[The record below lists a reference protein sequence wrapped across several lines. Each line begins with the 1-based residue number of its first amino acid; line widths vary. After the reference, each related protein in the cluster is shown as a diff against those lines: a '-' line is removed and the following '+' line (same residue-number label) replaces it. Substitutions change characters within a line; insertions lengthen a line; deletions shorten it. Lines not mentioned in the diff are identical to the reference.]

1 MLNNEMTR
9 LIKLPRGDRARYLG
23 EEMEITA
30 KDIVHAIFQN
40 AKDKAATRLIEYQE
54 LKAFGLRLRRRQL
67 KPVMLLRLLSGNTVN
82 VLLHSKRHTL
92 VDIQRDTLDRSLQ
105 SNHICLVDPHSHK
118 LLPRNQDLRKLLPDI
133 QELQVIVQSTLPTP
147 EEVD

>member
-1 MLNNEMTR
+1 
-9 LIKLPRGDRARYLG
+9 
-23 EEMEITA
+23 MEITA

-40 AKDKAATRLIEYQE
+40 AKDKAARLIQYQE
-54 LKAFGLRLRRRQL
+54 LKAFALGLPGRQLNPVMVLRL
-67 KPVMLLRLLSGNTVN
+67 PSGNKVN
-82 VLLHSKRHTL
+82 VPLRSKRHTL
-92 VDIQRDTLDRSLQ
+92 ADIQRDTLDRSLQ
-105 SNHICLVDPHSHK
+105 SNLIFLVVPRSHK